1 MQLRKRA
8 LLATPQATTD
18 VELKTTHKAD
28 TAVAPRSKKVRVTK
42 SQTPSV
48 TTAIEAAEPAQWQ
61 EVYRRIKDYRREHV
75 APVDTMG
82 CERLADPNEEP
93 KVNPTT
99 AAAVR
104 NLQRLGLTIDTI
116 IATPVETIDS
126 CIQKV
131 GFHAKKAQNIKQ
143 VALICREQYQGDI
156 PGTLPELVALPG
168 VGPKMAYLTLQCAW
182 KLNLG
187 IGVDVHVDRITHRLG
202 WVTPQAKTPEQTRI
216 QLESWLPKEYWSE
229 INPLLVGFG
238 QILCKGTPQCQD
250 CPVQDLCPSAKFK
263 SKPNK

>member
-1 MQLRKRA
+1 VTTVVKR
-8 LLATPQATTD
+8 
-18 VELKTTHKAD
+18 KTTRNNT
-28 TAVAPRSKKVRVTK
+28 TATRSKKIRVAK
-42 SQTPSV
+42 SQAAPITV
-48 TTAIEAAEPAQWQ
+48 TVEAEEPAQWQ

-93 KVNPTT
+93 KVDATT

-104 NLQRLGLTIDTI
+104 NLQRLGLTVDNI
-116 IATPVETIDS
+116 IATSVEKIDN

-131 GFHAKKAQNIKQ
+131 GFHAKKAQYIKQ
-143 VALICREQYQGDI
+143 AALICRDQYQGDI
-156 PGTLPELVALPG
+156 PGTLPDLVALPG

-182 KLNLG
+182 KANLG

-202 WVTPQAKTPEQTRI
+202 WVTRQAKTPEETRI
-216 QLESWLPKEYWSE
+216 QLESWLPKEHWTE

-238 QILCKGTPQCQD
+238 QILCKGTTPQCQD
-250 CPVQDLCPSAKFK
+250 CPVQDLCPSAKTK
-263 SKPNK
+263 SKPKK